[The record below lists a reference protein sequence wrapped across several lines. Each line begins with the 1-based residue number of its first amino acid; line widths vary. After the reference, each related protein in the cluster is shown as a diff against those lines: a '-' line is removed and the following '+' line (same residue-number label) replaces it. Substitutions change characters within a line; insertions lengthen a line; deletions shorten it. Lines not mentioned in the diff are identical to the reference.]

1 MRASLLA
8 LSFLLAPGLNVL
20 AFQGGGQISEAA
32 RESRIRE
39 LIAEFAPKIVEFDK
53 NPNTQAVLKKLD
65 EPLKLPFSE
74 DTPYEDVLKYIRSST
89 QGGKDSGVPVYL
101 DPTAIADAG
110 IEPSSTVRID
120 LEGIPLKTTLRLLLK
135 QLRLAYCVKDGM
147 IFISTPA
154 GVLAELREFETE
166 HLPTD
171 KRFLTLPE
179 NQIVP
184 VRAGGFQ

>member
-1 MRASLLA
+1 MKASLLA
-8 LSFLLAPGLNVL
+8 LTVILATSHDAL
-20 AFQGGGQISEAA
+20 AFQAGA
-32 RESRIRE
+32 RIIEPDREPRIRE

-65 EPLKLPFSE
+65 EPLKLPFAQE
-74 DTPYEDVLKYIRSST
+74 TPYEEVLKYIRSST
-89 QGGKDSGVPVYL
+89 QGGKDSGIPIYIDPV
-101 DPTAIADAG
+101 AISEAG

-120 LEGIPLKTTLRLLLK
+120 LEGIPLKTTFRLLLK

-147 IFISTPA
+147 IFVSTPA
-154 GVLAELREFETE
+154 GVLSELREFETE
-166 HLPTD
+166 NLPTD

-184 VRAGGFQ
+184 VRTGGFQ